1 MKEPFM
7 YFALNDPFDLID
19 ISEKC
24 KVDSQTHIIQDEGWK
39 MMTVTILLQFANK
52 SEVKRNVMSLHV
64 SLRWTRGVSV
74 CCRGSFSILL
84 SENNLL
90 LLLNEAKNTHLWCY
104 MLRNIRLH
112 FVTWNMNTRWTKR
125 VVKKYK
131 RKLCGRRNFPNP
143 PRRKKNWKNISIR
156 LRILFG

>member
-39 MMTVTILLQFANK
+39 MMTVTIFLQFSYK
-52 SEVKRNVMSLHV
+52 SEVKSNVMSLHV

-90 LLLNEAKNTHLWCY
+90 LFLNEAKNIRDIFLTTSLWLQQALSFMCGVCIS
-104 MLRNIRLH
+104 RTS
-112 FVTWNMNTRWTKR
+112 VPK
-125 VVKKYK
+125 VVKEHTIFYYS
-131 RKLCGRRNFPNP
+131 LTTH
-143 PRRKKNWKNISIR
+143 IH
-156 LRILFG
+156 